1 MGCEM
6 FEFEK
11 VAEMDLAGSCVQR
24 MLMDADLSVQG
35 APSELPH
42 IACPNRGSRIRASMV
57 LLHPRYQLIALTTR
71 PVD

>member
-1 MGCEM
+1 MVRET

-11 VAEMDLAGSCVQR
+11 VAEMDLASSCVQS
-24 MLMDADLSVQG
+24 MLMDADLSMQG
-35 APSELPH
+35 SPSELPH
-42 IACPNRGSRIRASMV
+42 IAGPYRGSSIRASMV